1 MIIYITYDS
10 FCTKRKYKCSTLVD
24 GTSYVISYLTAAT
37 VVLVVEGPGG
47 FFFAFFLCG
56 RFDEFPEIQCA
67 SNK

>member
-1 MIIYITYDS
+1 MGLFIIGH
-10 FCTKRKYKCSTLVD
+10 L
-24 GTSYVISYLTAAT
+24 T
-37 VVLVVEGPGG
+37 VVTVVVVVEGPGG